1 LTSRYDDGRYSRR
14 HTLWMRIG
22 GQWLYKT
29 DTWMHETWHAD
40 IAIEKTPDGKFRY
53 FKHRGGELR
62 FLNEEELK
70 KMSWIILTA
79 ERICNEPD

>member
-1 LTSRYDDGRYSRR
+1 
-14 HTLWMRIG
+14 
-22 GQWLYKT
+22 
-29 DTWMHETWHAD
+29 MHETWHAD

-70 KMSWIILTA
+70 KMSWIVLTA